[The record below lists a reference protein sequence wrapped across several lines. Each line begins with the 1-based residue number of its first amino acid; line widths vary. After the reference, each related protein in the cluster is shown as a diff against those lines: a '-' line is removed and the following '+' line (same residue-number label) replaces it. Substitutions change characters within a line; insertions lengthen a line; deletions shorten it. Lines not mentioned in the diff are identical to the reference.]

1 MTYSTRCHSRSP
13 LLANWLLVL
22 ASVAFHGCG
31 GQRVEYVDGVVT
43 LDGKP
48 VSRAIVQFIPR
59 GEGRHAGGQTDAGGM
74 YRLNTMG
81 GTSGAGAK
89 AGDYYV
95 AIDAYEDPFAGMP
108 ERPADAAEVEKWD
121 QKMAQLGMKPAKR
134 LSPKEYADQQTSGLS
149 ATVKPGRNKIDFE
162 LKSDFKGITPK

>member
-74 YRLNTMG
+74 YLLNTMG
-81 GTSGAGAK
+81 GTSGGGGGAGVPRNFSSTHTPRAT
-89 AGDYYV
+89 G
-95 AIDAYEDPFAGMP
+95 
-108 ERPADAAEVEKWD
+108 EVVLPLD
-121 QKMAQLGMKPAKR
+121 VTA
-134 LSPKEYADQQTSGLS
+134 
-149 ATVKPGRNKIDFE
+149 
-162 LKSDFKGITPK
+162 